1 LEKKF
6 AAQVQPVVKMRVTS
20 LREREMQVRILPREF
35 VPAWLNGKTPNRTFV
50 ADSPADSFHPQVGRE
65 PVRRHCMS
73 IVIRNGKPQ
82 VTESLCN
89 SCYWAHIQRG
99 FAESEEIILC
109 AFLRPARLV
118 PFKVSHC
125 TDYNDKRVPSKS
137 DMEEIAW
144 IIRTKDVNRP
154 VGFSKKAGVE
164 DETEKG
170 RQRKDCA
177 LRIACK

>member
-1 LEKKF
+1 
-6 AAQVQPVVKMRVTS
+6 
-20 LREREMQVRILPREF
+20 
-35 VPAWLNGKTPNRTFV
+35 
-50 ADSPADSFHPQVGRE
+50 
-65 PVRRHCMS
+65 MS
-73 IVIRNGKPQ
+73 VIKIRNGRPQ
-82 VTESLCN
+82 LTESLCN

-99 FAESEEIILC
+99 FAESEEVILC

-154 VGFSKKAGVE
+154 VGFTKVT
-164 DETEKG
+164 ETE
-170 RQRKDCA
+170 DNA
-177 LRIACK
+177 EEELEIIPSNS